1 MRQCSH
7 CHKPLTPQELVKDI
21 STGMEL
27 ERKALG
33 LEGVRFLYYTCS
45 GCGYADIFVD
55 VHAIEGE
62 AAEQFQQRRRE
73 LDAAV
78 RQLHAERVEVI
89 VTNK

>member
-1 MRQCSH
+1 MRECSH
-7 CHKPLTPQELVKDI
+7 CHKLLTPQELVKEA
-21 STGMEL
+21 SKGMEM

-33 LEGVRFLYYTCS
+33 LEGVRFLYYQCS

-55 VHAIEGE
+55 VHAVEGE
-62 AAEQFQQRRRE
+62 APEQFQQRRRE

>member
-62 AAEQFQQRRRE
+62 PPEQFQQRRRE